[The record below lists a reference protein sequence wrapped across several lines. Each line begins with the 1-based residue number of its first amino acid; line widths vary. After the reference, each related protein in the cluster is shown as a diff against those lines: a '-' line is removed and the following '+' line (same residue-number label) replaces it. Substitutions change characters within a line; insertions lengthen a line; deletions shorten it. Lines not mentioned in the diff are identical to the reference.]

1 MRNDGQQFRI
11 RNSEI
16 RIRSPSLRETSIAYR
31 IRFMDVLKPRP
42 TSRFVDA
49 LIRFRW
55 PLLILAAVLAA
66 IGFEPSRRL
75 EFDRSVER
83 MFAGDDPLLPPYRE
97 LKEQFGGNE
106 VVLAVYRDP
115 SVFDPEGDGLER
127 LRKVSDELAK
137 VPGVQEVLSLPQ
149 ISDLLGELKTVG
161 GRGLL
166 NLFGGGGDKWT
177 GPEVWNPKSE
187 TAKRFRELFEGYTHS
202 SDGQTVGVVC
212 ILTPEPPPGAP
223 RAETIEQM
231 RRIIESPGDGL
242 QPGVLAGEPV
252 MVVEGFDMLERDG
265 RRLGYW
271 STLLLGLTILLCF
284 RSIRWLVVP
293 ILVVQWA
300 LLMTRAIL
308 VLSGMQL
315 TMVSSMLTAIVTVIG
330 VAAVVHLIVH
340 FQHLREQGAPPEE
353 ALRRSGTRLAWPIVG
368 ASATDVAGFASLRWA
383 EVGPVSDFGTMMGL
397 GALLVLFALMMLTPG
412 LILIGRRDG
421 SSKTNE
427 GSATVAS
434 HQQTSW
440 LDRQLNRMLTWLI
453 EFVQRRP
460 IWIAAAAFV
469 LALIAVVGSARL
481 RVETDFTRNF
491 RDGSRIV
498 HAYEFVE
505 SNLGGAGVWDVM
517 IPAPERLDPVYLDRV
532 RKLEDRL
539 RAIELPALDGNG
551 TRPGLTKVIS
561 LADVLDATSGDRM
574 AAIAPAELR
583 AKLLAEKLPA
593 FMLALRSKTA
603 DEFGESRL
611 RIMLRAHERQ
621 PAEEKRRLIDE
632 VTRIVQEE
640 FPPSDQSQGAQVTG
654 LFVLLTSIVESMLRD
669 QWITFAVASA
679 SIGLMML
686 VALRSLKLALIALAP
701 NVLPILLVMGLWGLL
716 GLKINMG
723 AAMIAAV
730 SMGLSIDS
738 SMHYLVDFQR
748 ARRSGKSFAEAIG
761 EAQTDVGKAM
771 IYTTLA
777 VIVGFGVL
785 TISEFIPTVYF
796 GTLVSLTMLGGLAG
810 NLVVLPGLLS
820 LFARR

>member
-1 MRNDGQQFRI
+1 MGLLSG
-11 RNSEI
+11 NS
-16 RIRSPSLRETSIAYR
+16 SAYR
-31 IRFMDVLKPRP
+31 IRFMDALEPRP
-42 TSRFVDA
+42 TTRFIDA

-66 IGFEPSRRL
+66 AAWYPAQSL

-83 MFAGDDPLLPPYRE
+83 MFPADDPLLPPYRE
-97 LKEQFGGNE
+97 LKERFGGNE
-106 VVLAVYRDP
+106 VVLAVYSDP
-115 SVFDPEGDGLER
+115 SVFDPEGEGLDR
-127 LRKVSDELAK
+127 LRIVSEKLAN

-149 ISDLLGELKTVG
+149 ISDLLDELKTAG
-161 GRGLL
+161 GRGLF
-166 NLFGGGGDKWT
+166 NLFRGGGGASWK

-187 TAKRFRELFEGYTHS
+187 TAKRFRDLFEGYTHS
-202 SDGQTVGVVC
+202 ADGKTVGVVC
-212 ILTPEPPPGAP
+212 ILSPDPPPGVS
-223 RAETIEQM
+223 RAETIERMQQ
-231 RRIIESPGDGL
+231 IIQSPGEGI

-265 RRLGYW
+265 QRLGIW
-271 STLLLGLTILLCF
+271 STVLLGLTILVCF
-284 RSIRWLVVP
+284 RSIRWLIVP
-293 ILVVQWA
+293 ILVVQWT

-308 VLSGMQL
+308 VVSGVQL

-340 FQHLREQGAPPEE
+340 FQHLREQGVPAEE
-353 ALRRSGTRLAWPIVG
+353 ALRQSGTRLAWPIVG
-368 ASATDVAGFASLRWA
+368 ACATDVAGFASLRWA

-397 GALLVLFALMMLTPG
+397 GALLVLFALMLITPG
-412 LILIGRRDG
+412 LVLIGRRDG
-421 SSKTNE
+421 TNAAAADH
-427 GSATVAS
+427 SLNTS
-434 HQQTSW
+434 HAQTGW
-440 LDRQLNRMLTWLI
+440 LDRQLNWMLTWLI
-453 EFVQRRP
+453 TFVQRRP
-460 IWIAAAAFV
+460 AWIAVIAIALAV
-469 LALIAVVGSARL
+469 LAIVGSAKL

-498 HAYEFVE
+498 QSYEFVE
-505 SNLGGAGVWDVM
+505 QNLGGAGVWDVM
-517 IPAPERLDPVYLDRV
+517 IPAPPRLDPVYLERV

-539 RAIELPALDGNG
+539 RAIELPGVGAGEK
-551 TRPGLTKVIS
+551 RPGLTKVIS

-574 AAIAPAELR
+574 AAMAPAELR
-583 AKLLAEKLPA
+583 AKMLAEKLPA
-593 FMLALRSKTA
+593 FMHALRSKTA
-603 DEFGESRL
+603 DEQGEAGL
-611 RIMLRAHERQ
+611 RIMLRAQERQ
-621 PAEEKRRLIDE
+621 PAEQKRALIDE
-632 VTRIVQEE
+632 VTKIVQEE
-640 FPPSDQSQGAQVTG
+640 FPPAEKSQGAQVTG

-669 QWITFAVASA
+669 QWITFAAASV

-686 VALRSLKLALIALAP
+686 VALRSLKLALIALVP

-761 EAQTDVGKAM
+761 DAQTDVGKAM

-785 TISEFIPTVYF
+785 TTSEFIPTVYF
-796 GTLVSLTMLGGLAG
+796 GALVSLTMLGGLAG